1 MSAQQLRISPNP
13 SGWRR
18 GHKPWSERDSFH
30 SSTKEEALQRGREIS
45 QNQNLELIRQRQ
57 DWTIQ
62 GRNSYGNDPR
72 SSKG

>member
-1 MSAQQLRISPNP
+1 MPNKQIRVSPN
-13 SGWRR
+13 SDWWWRV
-18 GHKPWSERDSFH
+18 HKPGAERDSVH